1 MLVHRYLLML
11 LVFLVLFFGAIAQI
25 HVSWGSTWG
34 SNTDQ
39 RLSVGEVRAKID
51 TSVRVG
57 TASPGTPDPLEPPAT
72 PL

>member
-1 MLVHRYLLML
+1 MLVRRYLLML
-11 LVFLVLFFGAIAQI
+11 LVFLVLFFGTIAQI
-25 HVSWGSTWG
+25 HVPWG
-34 SNTDQ
+34 SNADQ

-57 TASPGTPDPLEPPAT
+57 TASPGTPDPLEPPTT